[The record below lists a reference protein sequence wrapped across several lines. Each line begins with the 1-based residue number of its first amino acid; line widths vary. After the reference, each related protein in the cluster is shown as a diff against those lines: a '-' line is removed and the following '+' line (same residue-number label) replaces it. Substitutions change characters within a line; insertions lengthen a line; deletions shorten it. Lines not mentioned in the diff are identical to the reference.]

1 MRKLISLRGLIT
13 GLVFSMIL
21 IVAVGCQGS
30 KGLAGL
36 PGLPGNPGNP
46 GASGPQGEAGLPGLP
61 GNPGN
66 PGAPGAPGPQ
76 GPAGPSGA
84 AAVSPEASVDVSK
97 STVIIGEGFS
107 IGGAGFKAHEPV
119 VIQAVMDATF
129 SPIVAEVTA
138 NAAGAF
144 VVEADDIGTR
154 DAARAGT
161 TASILASGADGSVAS
176 APLTLAKSVKHISPS
191 SSLAA
196 TPAEPGGVSVVYGA
210 GFIPG
215 EAVAVIIEVAKGS
228 GKIVGGGEANDA
240 GAFTVD
246 VKAGVD
252 VGLYTLKAMGSEG
265 SEASAPL
272 LVASKE

>member
-1 MRKLISLRGLIT
+1 MRKLFSLRGLIT

-30 KGLAGL
+30 KGLSGL

-46 GASGPQGEAGLPGLP
+46 GEPGPQGEPGLPGLP

-66 PGAPGAPGPQ
+66 PGAPGAPGSQ
-76 GPAGPSGA
+76 GPAGPPGA
-84 AAVSPEASVDVSK
+84 AAVSPGASVDVSK
-97 STVIIGEGFS
+97 STVVIGEGFS
-107 IGGAGFKAHEPV
+107 VGGSGFKAYEPV

-144 VVEADDIGTR
+144 HVEAGDIGTK
-154 DAARAGT
+154 DTARVGT
-161 TASILASGADGSVAS
+161 TATIWASGSDGSVAS
-176 APLTLAKSVKHISPS
+176 APLNLAKSTKHVSPS

-196 TPAEPGGVSVVYGA
+196 TPAEPGGISVVYGA
-210 GFIPG
+210 GFSPG
-215 EAVAVIIEVAKGS
+215 EAVTVIIEGV
-228 GKIVGGGEANDA
+228 GKIAAGSEANDA

-246 VKAGVD
+246 VKASVD
-252 VGLYTLKAMGSEG
+252 VGLYTLKAVGSGG